1 MFHQNQFS
9 QYQQNIKIDNQLINN
24 EDEENVKE
32 KEKDYKERD
41 IFVIAL
47 KKNYISQYLLNFSK
61 NEKNKQ
67 LDELLSDLVKFKLDR
82 KDIEL
87 NNFKQT
93 LYENLE
99 KMIVEISYIRNKDA
113 QFEKIQKL
121 YLWFKDKIKTFEDL
135 RKIQEKS
142 YKEKGEIDDI
152 HLLNEKK

>member
-1 MFHQNQFS
+1 MFLQNQFS

-32 KEKDYKERD
+32 KEKDYKEGD

-47 KKNYISQYLLNFSK
+47 KKNYISQYLLNFYK

-99 KMIVEISYIRNKDA
+99 KMIVEISCIRNKDV

-142 YKEKGEIDDI
+142 
-152 HLLNEKK
+152 